1 MIKSILCT
9 ALLAISTLAIAKET
23 PSIWLEGPEVQ
34 TVGPNRYAPAAV
46 QGQCGT
52 SEVKLVGIISVLH
65 GVFSGMPAL
74 TLSNHS
80 KTTEFDAQS
89 GIFNDSNGVACV
101 AGKKGKY
108 LLVWSSCSGVVCAD
122 DPTDFFVINTN
133 THQLEMPKRTGQN
146 CNARCASQY
155 LGGNKLP
162 LEVDP
167 N

>member
-1 MIKSILCT
+1 MIKPILFT
-9 ALLAISTLAIAKET
+9 VLLAMSTLATAKET

-46 QGQCGT
+46 QGQCGA
-52 SEVKLVGIISVLH
+52 SGVKLDGILTVLH
-65 GVFSGMPAL
+65 GAFSGMPTL
-74 TLSNHS
+74 TLSNAN

-101 AGKKGKY
+101 VGKKSKY
-108 LLVWSSCSGVVCAD
+108 LLVWSRCSGSVCTG
-122 DPTDFFVINTN
+122 PTDFFVINTQ
-133 THQLEMPKRTGQN
+133 THQLEIPKRNGQN

-155 LGGNKLP
+155 LGGNELP

-167 N
+167 D